1 MTKWMKR
8 GMCAVLIVLGA
19 SLLAGTAEAHSRR
32 GGYSQRHHYGGGYGG
47 YRGYSY
53 GYGYGGGYRGGYS
66 GYYSAPRGYYGGYA
80 PRYYGGYG
88 YCR

>member
-1 MTKWMKR
+1 MTKWLKR

-32 GGYSQRHHYGGGYGG
+32 GGYYSRHHYGGGYGG

-53 GYGYGGGYRGGYS
+53 GYGYGGGYLGGYS
-66 GYYSAPRGYYGGYA
+66 GYYSAPRGYDGGY